1 MKSIKIQVKRNIYIL
16 LNEEGKD
23 KLKNI
28 LGIDTKKNKTTKEG
42 DVKDKVKDVFGGLF
56 GKKKK

>member
-1 MKSIKIQVKRNIYIL
+1 MRK
-16 LNEEGKD
+16 
-23 KLKNI
+23 KNI

-56 GKKKK
+56 GKNKK